1 MSTSTNRATPLGY
14 LGFFLFGVYFGTVL
28 IKGEVI
34 SWFRIQEMFRFQS
47 FHMYGVL
54 GSGVATAA
62 LSLWLL
68 QRFGKPE
75 LRVASKGSGSVSR
88 FLLGGICFGLG
99 WGLTGACPGP
109 IFALLGAGEVKVTVV
124 LLGAL
129 LGAWTYATL
138 RERLPH

>member
-1 MSTSTNRATPLGY
+1 MDSTTHRSSSLAYLGY
-14 LGFFLFGVYFGTVL
+14 VLLGVYFGTVL

-54 GSGVATAA
+54 GSGVVTAA
-62 LSLWLL
+62 LSLGLL
-68 QRFGKPE
+68 RRFGSGDLGIPPKE
-75 LRVASKGSGSVSR
+75 FGKGWR
-88 FLLGGICFGLG
+88 YILGGTVFGLG

-109 IFALLGAGEVKVTVV
+109 IFALLGAGELKVALV

-129 LGAWTYATL
+129 LGTWTYATL

>member
-1 MSTSTNRATPLGY
+1 MAPSTKGPTPLAY

-28 IKGEVI
+28 LKGEVI

-68 QRFGKPE
+68 RRFGNPE
-75 LRVASKGSGSVSR
+75 HRIAPKGGGSAWR
-88 FLLGGICFGLG
+88 FLLGGTVFGLG

-109 IFALLGAGEVKVTVV
+109 IFALLGAGEVKVVLV

-129 LGAWTYATL
+129 VGAWTYAVL